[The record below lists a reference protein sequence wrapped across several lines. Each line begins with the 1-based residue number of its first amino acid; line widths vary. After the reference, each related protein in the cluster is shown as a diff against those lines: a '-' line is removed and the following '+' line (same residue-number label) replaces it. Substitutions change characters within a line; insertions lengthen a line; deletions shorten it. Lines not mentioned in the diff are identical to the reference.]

1 MSVEPLACARDADNG
16 QRSRSA
22 PATCCPPTSC
32 RPAEFLLPAP
42 AMRQRSGTF
51 MRRFAGGSSG
61 AAAGA
66 AAGTLDGGAASSY
79 APEAAVPSSG
89 ESTLWGSSV
98 TTSSGVASLAS
109 RRRLSISTIS
119 TSGACATVEPSSLSP
134 AVLARMSAYSKLPQ
148 VSFLSGVKHRGFG
161 AFYLPFEMS
170 S

>member
-32 RPAEFLLPAP
+32 RPAEFSP

-66 AAGTLDGGAASSY
+66 AAGTSDGGAASSH
-79 APEAAVPSSG
+79 ALEAVVPSSG
-89 ESTLWGSSV
+89 ESTLWGNSV
-98 TTSSGVASLAS
+98 TTSSSVVSLAS
-109 RRRLSISTIS
+109 LRRLSTIS
-119 TSGACATVEPSSLSP
+119 TSGVSATIELSSLSP
-134 AVLARMSAYSKLPQ
+134 AVLARMAAYPKLPQ